1 MGLEFEK
8 GNAQRGS
15 LFFRK
20 LSPELRRQIFIYLFG
35 GSKVHIKFLQSNEQL
50 KREGHPK
57 SSRVP
62 GWCHCVCRKG
72 LKVPIHPHSEKDHK
86 WCYLSANII
95 FTCKWAY
102 QSGLP
107 VLYRTNEL
115 ILDNP
120 QDYTMFNSW
129 FNAKQKYIRSMSL
142 HLECPAVYD
151 AHEGLCHLSTALPTS
166 LLLQRL
172 EVRMLLTG
180 LGTHHGGLER
190 DKDLMLRCLRMF
202 LRGGLSKGKVEL
214 LVLHLPEAMKAI
226 VEGDK
231 QGDVTIWEN
240 VDCQFEPD
248 DGFVNDDNRPE
259 EEAPESDD
267 ENHGLY
273 IFPTQGDF

>member
-1 MGLEFEK
+1 
-8 GNAQRGS
+8 
-15 LFFRK
+15 
-20 LSPELRRQIFIYLFG
+20 
-35 GSKVHIKFLQSNEQL
+35 
-50 KREGHPK
+50 
-57 SSRVP
+57 
-62 GWCHCVCRKG
+62 
-72 LKVPIHPHSEKDHK
+72 
-86 WCYLSANII
+86 
-95 FTCKWAY
+95 
-102 QSGLP
+102 
-107 VLYRTNEL
+107 
-115 ILDNP
+115 
-120 QDYTMFNSW
+120 MFNSW

-151 AHEGLCHLSTALPTS
+151 AHEGLCHLFTALPKS

-190 DKDLMLRCLRMF
+190 DKELMLRCLRMF

>member
-57 SSRVP
+57 S
-62 GWCHCVCRKG
+62 
-72 LKVPIHPHSEKDHK
+72 
-86 WCYLSANII
+86 
-95 FTCKWAY
+95 Y

-151 AHEGLCHLSTALPTS
+151 AHEGLCHLSTALPKS

-190 DKDLMLRCLRMF
+190 DKELMLRCLRMF

>member
-50 KREGHPK
+50 KH
-57 SSRVP
+57 
-62 GWCHCVCRKG
+62 
-72 LKVPIHPHSEKDHK
+72 
-86 WCYLSANII
+86 
-95 FTCKWAY
+95 
-102 QSGLP
+102 
-107 VLYRTNEL
+107 
-115 ILDNP
+115 NP
-120 QDYTMFNSW
+120 QDFTMFNSW

-151 AHEGLCHLSTALPTS
+151 AHEGLCHLSTALPKS

-190 DKDLMLRCLRMF
+190 DKELMLRCLRMF

>member
-50 KREGHPK
+50 KH
-57 SSRVP
+57 
-62 GWCHCVCRKG
+62 
-72 LKVPIHPHSEKDHK
+72 
-86 WCYLSANII
+86 
-95 FTCKWAY
+95 
-102 QSGLP
+102 
-107 VLYRTNEL
+107 
-115 ILDNP
+115 NP
-120 QDYTMFNSW
+120 QDYTMFSSW

-151 AHEGLCHLSTALPTS
+151 AHEGLCHLSTALPKS

-190 DKDLMLRCLRMF
+190 DKELMLRCLRMF

-231 QGDVTIWEN
+231 QGDVAIWEN

>member
-8 GNAQRGS
+8 GNAQRNS
-15 LFFRK
+15 LFFTK

-35 GSKVHIKFLQSNEQL
+35 ESKVHIKFLQSSEKL

-57 SSRVP
+57 YSRIP
-62 GWCHCVCRKG
+62 GWYHCVCRKG
-72 LKVPIHPHSEKDHK
+72 LKVPIHPHSEEDHK
-86 WCYLSANII
+86 WCYLSADII

-107 VLYRTNEL
+107 VLYRTNKL

-120 QDYTMFNSW
+120 QDYTMFSSW
-129 FNAKQKYIRSMSL
+129 FNAKQKYIRSISL

-151 AHEGLCHLSTALPTS
+151 AHEGLCHLSTALPES

-172 EVRMLLTG
+172 EVRMLLPG
-180 LGTHHGGLER
+180 LGTHHGSSER
-190 DKDLMLRCLRMF
+190 DSQLMLRCLRMF

-214 LVLHLPEAMKAI
+214 LALHLPEAMKEI

-231 QGDVTIWEN
+231 QVDATIWEN
-240 VDCQFEPD
+240 VDCQFEQ
-248 DGFVNDDNRPE
+248 DNGPEGEEAKE
-259 EEAPESDD
+259 EEDPESDD

>member
-8 GNAQRGS
+8 GNVQRDS
-15 LFFRK
+15 LFFTK

-35 GSKVHIKFLQSNEQL
+35 ESKVHIKFLQSNEQL

-57 SSRVP
+57 SSR
-62 GWCHCVCRKG
+62 
-72 LKVPIHPHSEKDHK
+72 
-86 WCYLSANII
+86 
-95 FTCKWAY
+95 
-102 QSGLP
+102 
-107 VLYRTNEL
+107 
-115 ILDNP
+115 
-120 QDYTMFNSW
+120 DYTIFNSW

-151 AHEGLCHLSTALPTS
+151 AHEGLCHLSTALHKS

-190 DKDLMLRCLRMF
+190 DKELMLRCLRMF

-214 LVLHLPEAMKAI
+214 LVLHLPEAMKTI
-226 VEGDK
+226 VESDK

-248 DGFVNDDNRPE
+248 NGFVNDDNSPE